1 MAYIYDQPTLTGG
14 IDEQLIE
21 VAAAVPS
28 FPIGILFFVWGVV
41 FLGGSASQKTK
52 NGYADTP
59 MWAMMASL
67 STLIITLLMSL
78 SVGVINIMV
87 LGIVVSITV
96 LSGLWFFLSK
106 GKGEI

>member
-1 MAYIYDQPTLTGG
+1 MVYIYEQPTLTGG

-28 FPIGILFFVWGVV
+28 FPIGILVFVWGVV
-41 FLGGSASQKTK
+41 FLGGSARQKLK
-52 NGYADTP
+52 SGYSDMP
-59 MWAMMASL
+59 MWSLMASI
-67 STLIITLLMSL
+67 STLMIALLMSL
-78 SVGVINIMV
+78 AVGVINILV
-87 LGIVVSITV
+87 LSIVVSITV